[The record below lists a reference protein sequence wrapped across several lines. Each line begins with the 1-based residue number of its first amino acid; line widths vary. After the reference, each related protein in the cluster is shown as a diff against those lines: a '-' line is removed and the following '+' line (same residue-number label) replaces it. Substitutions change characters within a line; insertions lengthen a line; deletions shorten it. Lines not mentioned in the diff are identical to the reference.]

1 MAKATTSVFL
11 YGDLC
16 NSSVWG
22 NFLKK
27 ASFVGTGKTKENFR
41 LYDNVPVMVDGVLFP
56 SKIIGKIYEIESQI
70 LENFNEKSQKIWY
83 FRKEMPIY
91 LNRKVIL
98 SWMYFYSDIKNI
110 LFEKANMLIHS
121 NILLP
126 QVNIG

>member
-1 MAKATTSVFL
+1 MAKVTTRFFI
-11 YGDLC
+11 YGNLG
-16 NSSVWG
+16 NSSLWG
-22 NFLKK
+22 NFLQK
-27 ASFVGTGKTKENFR
+27 ASFLGTAKTKDNFR

-110 LFEKANMLIHS
+110 LFEKESLFF
-121 NILLP
+121 
-126 QVNIG
+126 